1 MRRLVE
7 LRRAYVNAT
16 QHYALAVRI
25 QDQAFERLLAPRA
38 EGGPPRSQLLEQL
51 VEQTA
56 IFAASEDQ
64 LVELWT
70 SFRAERLTLYREI
83 GVLPYADW
91 KAFYAD
97 LAAQRAAAKK
107 PQADAAQP
115 APPPAGD
122 AAQPAPP
129 PPAPDAKPATTPPS
143 SDKP

>member
-7 LRRAYVNAT
+7 LRRDYVNAT

-25 QDQAFERLLAPRA
+25 QDQAFDRLVAPRA
-38 EGGPPRSQLLEQL
+38 EGSPPRSQLLEQI
-51 VEQTA
+51 VDQTA
-56 IFAASEDQ
+56 SFAASEDE
-64 LVELWT
+64 LAELWT

-97 LAAQRAAAKK
+97 LGAQRAAAKK
-107 PQADAAQP
+107 PPADEAAP
-115 APPPAGD
+115 RAGV
-122 AAQPAPP
+122 AAEPAPP
-129 PPAPDAKPATTPPS
+129 PPAADVKPAKSPPS